1 MTSNVSA
8 SQIAN
13 DLAAKVHGG
22 SLIAGGM
29 YPSER
34 ELCEQYGVGRNVVRE
49 SFTILQGMSLADN
62 TKGKRPRVNTPSL
75 GQVME
80 GISESAG
87 FFFSGSEGKAHL
99 EQARL
104 FLETSML
111 RYSVIHATNAQIAKM
126 VEAIEECEKSYE
138 NVAAFRI
145 ADVKFHRALSEVPG
159 NPIFVALHETFV
171 EQLMQNRPVL
181 DNPAERNKASNQEHK
196 LIVSALLDKEA
207 DKAVEILTRHLTRN
221 YGSYFRQALDRQM
234 AAVS

>member
-1 MTSNVSA
+1 MSGIVTA
-8 SQIAN
+8 AEIAKS
-13 DLAAKVHGG
+13 LAARVHGG
-22 SLIAGGM
+22 DLSAGDM

-49 SFTILQGMSLADN
+49 SFTILQGMSLADQ
-62 TKGKRPRVNTPSL
+62 TKGKRPRVLAPSL

-80 GISESAG
+80 GLGETAG
-87 FFFSGSEGKAHL
+87 FFFNGSEGKAHL

-111 RYSVIHATNAQIAKM
+111 RYSVVHATNAQIAKM
-126 VEAIEECEKSYE
+126 VSAIEECEKSCDNIE
-138 NVAAFRI
+138 AFRN
-145 ADVKFHRALSEVPG
+145 ADVNFHRALAEVPG

-171 EQLMQNRPVL
+171 ERLLKNRPTL
-181 DNPAERNKASNQEHK
+181 DDYVTRNKSSNDEHK
-196 LIVSALLDKEA
+196 KIVAAILDKEP

-234 AAVS
+234 AVGS